1 MELFTTENA
10 LALLTLTALE
20 VVLGIDNLVVIS
32 ILTGKLPPELRKRAR
47 RIGLL
52 AAMGMRVGLLLTLS
66 WMMGLTGSL
75 FSVAGLDFS
84 GRDLILL
91 VGGLFLMAKATHE
104 IHTKVEGPE
113 EHPQAG
119 KRIHAS
125 MASVIAQIMA
135 FDLVFSIDSV
145 ITAIGMA
152 RAIWVM
158 VAAIVI
164 AVATMIVFA
173 EPVSSFVERHPS
185 IKMLALSFLLLI
197 GVLLVAEGMGQHLD
211 RGYVYFA
218 MGFSLFVEMLNLRVR
233 RHAAGSAKV

>member
-1 MELFTTENA
+1 MMELFTAENG

-32 ILTGKLPPELRKRAR
+32 ILTGKLPPEQRHRAR

-52 AAMGMRVGLLLTLS
+52 AAMGMRIGLLLTLS
-66 WMMGLTGSL
+66 WIMGLTGTL
-75 FSVAGLDFS
+75 FAAGGFDFS
-84 GRDLILL
+84 GRDLILIA
-91 VGGLFLMAKATHE
+91 GGLFLMAKATHE

-119 KRIHAS
+119 KRVFAS
-125 MASVIAQIMA
+125 LASVIAQIMA

-152 RAIWVM
+152 RSIPVM
-158 VAAIVI
+158 VAAIVV
-164 AVATMIVFA
+164 AVVTMMIFAT
-173 EPVSSFVERHPS
+173 PVSDFVERHPS

-197 GVLLVAEGMGQHLD
+197 GVLLVAEGMGQHID

-218 MGFSLFVEMLNLRVR
+218 MGFSLFVELLNLRSR
-233 RHAAGSAKV
+233 RHASPA

>member
-52 AAMGMRVGLLLTLS
+52 AAMGMRIGLLLTLS

-233 RHAAGSAKV
+233 RHASAA

>member
-1 MELFTTENA
+1 MEIFTTENA

-52 AAMGMRVGLLLTLS
+52 AAMGMRIGLLLTLS

-91 VGGLFLMAKATHE
+91 VGGLFLIAKATHE

-164 AVATMIVFA
+164 AVVTMIVFA
-173 EPVSSFVERHPS
+173 EPVSNFVERHPS

-218 MGFSLFVEMLNLRVR
+218 MGFSLFVEMLNLRSR
-233 RHAAGSAKV
+233 RHARAA

>member
-1 MELFTTENA
+1 MEQLLTTENA

-32 ILTGKLPPELRKRAR
+32 ILTGKLPPEQRARAR

-52 AAMGMRVGLLLTLS
+52 AAMGMRIALLLSISWIIGLS
-66 WMMGLTGSL
+66 APL
-75 FSVAGLDFS
+75 FSVLDHPVT
-84 GRDLILL
+84 GRDLVLL
-91 VGGLFLMAKATHE
+91 AGGLFLIAKATHE
-104 IHTKVEGPE
+104 IHTKLEAPR
-113 EHPQAG
+113 EHGQAEA
-119 KRIHAS
+119 HVAAS
-125 MASVIAQIMA
+125 LGAVVGQIML

-152 RAIWVM
+152 RAIPVM

-164 AVATMIVFA
+164 AVVTMMVFA
-173 EPVSSFVERHPS
+173 GPVSGFVERHPS

-197 GVLLVAEGMGQHLD
+197 GVLLVAEGMGAHLD

-218 MGFSLFVEMLNLRVR
+218 MGFSLFVELLNLRAHAR
-233 RHAAGSAKV
+233 RARAA

>member
-52 AAMGMRVGLLLTLS
+52 AAMGMRIGLLLTLS

-75 FSVAGLDFS
+75 FSVAGIDFS

-233 RHAAGSAKV
+233 RHASAA